1 MTYTSTHGEKVTP
14 KIPLVYLPFRNSK
27 WEGYYEQLISFKG
40 SDNTLDYSKKALKA
54 WNNAPYATGGLTVK
68 TSATLNTDQFSGF
81 VKVEYESNTTPNYC
95 FLLNT
100 VFAGGGRLYFQL
112 DGRTNE
118 IGFYNGSSY
127 FIVGSFEF
135 DTPLSLGVSGD
146 AGEVVAYVNGTA
158 VHTSTI
164 SSIISDTIST
174 CEINTANN
182 AIPQVLYIND
192 FTLFD
197 SKLLASEMAQ
207 LHAGTY
213 PLEIP
218 PSGAY
223 TEHTHVEADITDL
236 DKYTQAQVDSL
247 LAGKSDVGHT
257 HTTANI
263 TDYTESTQDL
273 VGAMVSGNTETGI
286 SVTYDDVNGKL
297 DFVVNSSSGLS
308 YLTAGKAAN
317 WSPAVSY
324 TNDYVDAWDYT
335 VTDGS
340 GDISLNTATGAITL
354 QPGVYELS
362 ASAETYYGSSSYYI
376 KLSFLM
382 VAGTIT
388 NYIEHKMVSKPGTSL
403 SYATNTITRI
413 FKVTATATVYL
424 CGYTNSGGN
433 VRLQETVLN
442 IKKIA

>member
-1 MTYTSTHGEKVTP
+1 MTYTSTHGEKAAP

-286 SVTYDDVNGKL
+286 TVTYDDVNGKL
-297 DFVVNSSSGLS
+297 DFTVGSTGQPWLYAGLTGTFTPATTTYNNITGWDVVQS
-308 YLTAGKAAN
+308 
-317 WSPAVSY
+317 
-324 TNDYVDAWDYT
+324 
-335 VTDGS
+335 DGS
-340 GDISLNTATGAITL
+340 GDITLNAAAGLLVLATSGA
-354 QPGVYELS
+354 VYELTLILELYFPNS
-362 ASAETYYGSSSYYI
+362 AYSAYVDFSDAYLRIDGYQQQRMLCYPRVSGARAIVTY
-376 KLSFLM
+376 
-382 VAGTIT
+382 
-388 NYIEHKMVSKPGTSL
+388 N
-403 SYATNTITRI
+403 RI
-413 FKVTATATVYL
+413 FKTSASNASIYARINPSNT
-424 CGYTNSGGN
+424 N
-433 VRLQETVLN
+433 VRINEAIWNV
-442 IKKIA
+442 KRIA